1 MGFDKIVIEAVN
13 KAVEDC
19 GQNKAVSKRLV
30 SWLNEL
36 ADGRTRLENADDT
49 PRRLEEVLNA
59 ISIGNIPEV

>member
-1 MGFDKIVIEAVN
+1 MGFDKIVVDAVN
-13 KAVEDC
+13 KAVEDE

-36 ADGRTRLENADDT
+36 ADGRTRLENVDDT

-59 ISIGNIPEV
+59 ISVGNVSEA

>member
-1 MGFDKIVIEAVN
+1 MGFDKIVVEAVN
-13 KAVEDC
+13 KAVEDA

-36 ADGRTRLENADDT
+36 ADGRTRLENVDDT

-59 ISIGNIPEV
+59 IAVGNISED